1 MDNVRVV
8 FSIAWWRMKL
18 KKILD
23 IERQREISEDH
34 IRELVSIVII
44 HRPYFMEQGQLWS
57 RNEAQ
62 I

>member
-1 MDNVRVV
+1 
-8 FSIAWWRMKL
+8 MKL
-18 KKILD
+18 KQILD
-23 IERQREISEDH
+23 IEKQRGISEDH

-44 HRPYFMEQGQLWS
+44 HCPYFMEQGQLWS